1 MLIHYAAQT
10 PARRVRLDNG
20 EKREPIRVVLRVR
33 PMKDEEKVLCPNQSR
48 ADSIQAAGSCMVVP
62 NESTVHI
69 KAPKDAARQDEAT
82 FSFTRVLDPNTSQ
95 QQVFEVRH

>member
-1 MLIHYAAQT
+1 MA
-10 PARRVRLDNG
+10 
-20 EKREPIRVVLRVR
+20 
-33 PMKDEEKVLCPNQSR
+33 
-48 ADSIQAAGSCMVVP
+48 VP

-69 KAPKDAARQDEAT
+69 KAPKDAARQDEAA